1 MRKIPF
7 INGEWYHVYNRSVEE
22 REVFLDEEDY
32 LKFLRGLRDFN
43 NKSYYEERAEM
54 IEKYGWKELS
64 TFLDKTKRVVDVAF
78 YSVIPT
84 HYHFIL
90 RQLID
95 NGISKFFHKNGTSY
109 TNYFNKKYG
118 HSGHI
123 FQGPYNVVHI
133 DNNDYLLWLSGYV
146 NGNIEIHKLGKS
158 EDYRWSSFESIL
170 EVKENKILS
179 GTEVV
184 LNQFKDTEKYK
195 KFVKIVIGESR
206 RRKDLEKYLLE
217 KLES

>member
-1 MRKIPF
+1 MRKVQF

-22 REVFLDEEDY
+22 REIFLDEEDY
-32 LKFLRGLRDFN
+32 RKFIRGLRDFN
-43 NKSYYEERAEM
+43 NKSFYEERAQI

-64 TFLDKTKRVVDVAF
+64 SFLEKVEKVVEVAF
-78 YSVIPT
+78 YSVVST

-95 NGISKFFHKNGTSY
+95 DGIPKFLHKNGTSY
-109 TNYFNKKYG
+109 TNYFNKKYN

-123 FQGPYNVVHI
+123 FRGPYKAIHI

-146 NGNIEIHKLGKS
+146 NGNIEIHRLG
-158 EDYRWSSFESIL
+158 EAENYLWSSFRSLLRL
-170 EVKENKILS
+170 EENKILS
-179 GTEVV
+179 GTEIV
-184 LNQFKDTEKYK
+184 LRQFKDIEEYK
-195 KFVKIVIGESR
+195 KFVRIVIGESR

-217 KLES
+217 KLEN